1 MSMRRCGR
9 SVAGMLAV
17 ALGLVALL
25 AVAPGAGAQ
34 VPGQPTFDASALPG
48 LQAAVNRVYTGDL
61 AALYLG
67 PDGTEQAS
75 GAMFFSISATVAR
88 FDTTTHADAALHA
101 LERQYTGSNSSTD
114 AFHLKPA
121 TIDKISDG
129 AFAFNGAT
137 KMGDLNGT
145 LGIVIA
151 RSGRYIQTAT
161 GFAMGEDP
169 VPQLATLVTAMS
181 ALKAGGAVT
190 TGSDGLHTGGI
201 WSMLPVD
208 QGVPDG
214 VKANMDI
221 QIYPA
226 PRS

>member
-1 MSMRRCGR
+1 MTRCGR
-9 SVAGMLAV
+9 LVAGVLAI
-17 ALGLVALL
+17 AIGLVAVL
-25 AVAPGAGAQ
+25 AATSGASAQ
-34 VPGQPTFDASALPG
+34 VPGQPVFDASKLPG
-48 LQAAVNRVYTGDL
+48 LQGAVNRVYTGDL

-67 PDGTEQAS
+67 PDGTEAVS
-75 GAMFFSISATVAR
+75 GAAFFSVSATVAR
-88 FDTTTHADAALHA
+88 FDTSAHAATARSA
-101 LERQYTGSNSSTD
+101 VEGQYTGRNQNLD

-121 TIDKISDG
+121 RIAKIGDG
-129 AFAFNGAT
+129 AFAYAGAT
-137 KMGDLNGT
+137 KLGQLDGT

-151 RSGRYIQTAT
+151 RHGRYILTAS

-169 VPQLATLVTAMS
+169 VPPLAQLVVAMS
-181 ALKAGGAVT
+181 GLKEGGAVMKT
-190 TGSDGLHTGGI
+190 SDGLNTGGL

-208 QGVPDG
+208 RGIPDG